1 MEIERHIIAEFEE
14 YLEIFPAT
22 GILGPRQVGKTTL
35 AKQVAVN
42 KDYLY
47 LDLES
52 HTDREKLQ
60 RDPAFF
66 LSQFEDKCVILDEV
80 QFMPE
85 IFAALRGIIDA
96 ARKPGRFILL
106 GSASPDII
114 RGTAETLAGRIG
126 YLQLSPFT
134 LLEVADVQQLW
145 FRGGFPISYLS
156 ATTRGSNLWR
166 KNFIETYIQRD
177 LGLLGLQTSVQVM
190 ERFWRILSTA
200 QGNLL
205 NAEALGRA
213 IDVSRATVMRYI
225 DFLEGAFMLRVLR
238 PWFRNINKRLVKSP
252 KIYLRDSGLLHSLLH
267 IDSQEALLNHIAVG
281 ASWEGFVIEQIINC
295 AGDKFTPWFYR
306 TQQGTEC
313 DLLLEHNEKVVAAIE
328 IKLGSS
334 PKLSKGFR
342 IAMED
347 TQAAHGYLIGNGT
360 DTFKAEKNITVTNLN
375 YFIKEILPTL

>member
-1 MEIERHIIAEFEE
+1 MEIKRQIIAEFKE
-14 YLEIFPAT
+14 YLDIFPAT
-22 GILGPRQVGKTTL
+22 GLLGPRQVGKTTL
-35 AKQVAVN
+35 AKQVATN
-42 KDYLY
+42 EDFLY

-52 HTDREKLQ
+52 NTDREKLQ
-60 RDPAFF
+60 ADPAFF
-66 LSQFEDKCVILDEV
+66 LSQFESKCVILDEV

-96 ARKPGRFILL
+96 ARRPGRFILL

-114 RGTAETLAGRIG
+114 QATAETLAGRIG
-126 YLQLSPFT
+126 YLHLSPFT
-134 LLEVADVQQLW
+134 LMEVNDMKQLW
-145 FRGGFPISYLS
+145 LRGGFPLSYLAVS
-156 ATTRGSNLWR
+156 TRASSLWR
-166 KNFIETYIQRD
+166 KNFIDTYIQRD

-190 ERFWRILSTA
+190 ERFWRILSTT

-205 NAEALGRA
+205 NAEALARS

-252 KIYLRDSGLLHSLLH
+252 KIYLRDSGLLHSLLR
-267 IDSQEALLNHIAVG
+267 IDSEETLLNHIAVG

-295 AGDKFTPWFYR
+295 AGDELTPWFYR

-328 IKLGSS
+328 IKLGAS
-334 PKLSKGFR
+334 PKVNKGFR

-347 TQAAHGYLIGNGT
+347 TQATQGYLIGNGT
-360 DTFKAEKNITVTNLN
+360 TTFKAENNITVTNLN